1 MKLMDK
7 NKEKFASKKVE
18 IKVGTRVRVDEEK
31 ALECFAF
38 DLAGM
43 DWGTVVEIDEE
54 VDGYLVKP
62 DNCTITNDLLVGWVS
77 KYDITEVVVNL

>member
-1 MKLMDK
+1 MGWLEKIK
-7 NKEKFASKKVE
+7 NSFTSKRVE

-31 ALECFAF
+31 AFESFAF

-54 VDGYLVKP
+54 VGGYLVKP
-62 DNCTITNDLLVGWVS
+62 DNCTITNDLLAGWVS
-77 KYDITEVVVNL
+77 KYDITEAVNL